1 MPSFPFLSDAAKEL
15 VSEEAF
21 RDYGETGGVAN
32 QSSFGKL
39 SELGSA
45 DLFDASIN
53 DASMAECCLSGL
65 CLLHNFLD
73 GSHTITQDIASP
85 EGSYWHGIM
94 HRMEGDFGNSKYG
107 AAKLGLIRFSK
118 YSISKHPTDG
128 ATTILSMR
136 ARMPRLRQRP
146 TPLSTIWPLPNGLL
160 YSHTVERVR
169 CHES

>member
-65 CLLHNFLD
+65 WLLHNFLD
-73 GSHTITQDIASP
+73 RSHTISQDIASP

-94 HRMEGDFGNSKYG
+94 HRMEGDFGNSKYWG
-107 AAKLGLIRFSK
+107 RQVGPHPVFEVLDQQAPDGWSYDDFVDACQDAASL
-118 YSISKHPTDG
+118 
-128 ATTILSMR
+128 ATPDPAVHDMAVAEWVALFEHCGTR
-136 ARMPRLRQRP
+136 AV
-146 TPLSTIWPLPNGLL
+146 S
-160 YSHTVERVR
+160 
-169 CHES
+169 